1 MGMGLVQEVVGL
13 SSPTG
18 KDKSPVACQK
28 TLKSSI
34 GCTGIGLHSGRKVSM
49 TLHPADAETGIVF
62 ERSDMGGGTGTVGAS
77 WQNVVDTRMATTLGN
92 SDGALV
98 STVEHLM
105 AALAG
110 CGIDNAI
117 VEINGPEVP
126 IMDGSAAPFVFLV
139 ECAGMRLQ
147 DAPRLAIKIEKPIM
161 VGDDRK
167 FLSIRPEE
175 AFSVSF
181 EIDFDDSPMAQQQLS
196 LRLANGTFKT
206 EIARARTFGFAHEV
220 DALRKAGLARGG
232 SLDNAVVIN
241 GNTVMN
247 GDGLRYRDEFVRHK
261 ILDCFGDLY
270 LAGAPLIGAVDAL
283 RSGHALNSS
292 LLHTLFDNP
301 DAWSYV
307 EMMEALVPGTSHME
321 ETGSERAFA

>member
-292 LLHTLFDNP
+292 LLHALFDNP

-321 ETGSERAFA
+321 ETGSKRAFA

>member
-1 MGMGLVQEVVGL
+1 MGTGLVQEVLGFIG
-13 SSPTG
+13 PTG
-18 KDKSPVACQK
+18 ENKSPVACQK

-34 GCTGIGLHSGRKVSM
+34 GCCGIGLHSGRKVSM
-49 TLHPADAETGIVF
+49 TLHPADAGTGIIF
-62 ERSDMGGGTGTVGAS
+62 QRSDMAGDTGTIGAS
-77 WQNVVDTRMATTLGN
+77 WRNVVDTRMATTLGN
-92 SDGALV
+92 TDGARV

-117 VEINGPEVP
+117 VEIDGPEVP
-126 IMDGSAAPFVFLV
+126 VMDGSSAPFVFLV
-139 ECAGMRLQ
+139 ECAGVKLQ
-147 DAPRLAIKIEKPIM
+147 ESPRLAIKIEKPIM

-167 FLSIRPEE
+167 FLSIRPDE

-181 EIDFDDSPMAQQQLS
+181 EIDFNDSPVAQQQLS
-196 LRLANGTFKT
+196 LRLINGTFKT

-220 DALRKAGLARGG
+220 DALREAGLARGG

-241 GNTVMN
+241 GNKVMN
-247 GDGLRYRDEFVRHK
+247 GDGLRYHDEFVRHK
-261 ILDCFGDLY
+261 ILDCVGDLY
-270 LAGAPLIGAVDAL
+270 LAGAPIIGAVDAL

-292 LLHTLFDNP
+292 LLHSLFKNP

-307 EMMEALVPGTSHME
+307 EMTEALVPGTSHMD
-321 ETGSERAFA
+321 ETGSELALA

>member
-1 MGMGLVQEVVGL
+1 MGTGLVQELIGFG
-13 SSPTG
+13 SPAG
-18 KDKSPVACQK
+18 EDKSPVACQK

-34 GCTGIGLHSGRKVSM
+34 GCSGIGLHSGRKVSM

-62 ERSDMGGGTGTVGAS
+62 QRSDMKGETGTVCAS

-92 SDGALV
+92 ADGARIA
-98 STVEHLM
+98 TVEHLM

-117 VEINGPEVP
+117 VEIDGPEVP
-126 IMDGSAAPFVFLV
+126 VMDGSSAPFVFLV
-139 ECAGMRLQ
+139 ECAGIRLQ
-147 DAPRLAIKIEKPIM
+147 HKARQAIKIEKPIL

-167 FLSIRPEE
+167 FLSIRPDE

-181 EIDFDDSPMAQQQLS
+181 EIDFNDSPVAQQQLS
-196 LRLANGTFKT
+196 LRLINGTFKT

-220 DALRKAGLARGG
+220 DALREAGLARGG

-241 GNTVMN
+241 GNEVLN
-247 GDGLRYRDEFVRHK
+247 GDGLRYQDEFVRHK
-261 ILDCFGDLY
+261 ILDCVGDLY
-270 LAGAPLIGAVDAL
+270 LAGAPIIGAVDAL

-292 LLHTLFDNP
+292 LLHTLFKNP

-307 EMMEALVPGTSHME
+307 EMTDALVPGTSHFE
-321 ETGSERAFA
+321 ETDSELAFA